1 MNDLEQAAFDV
12 LPSLHQLKERLRDES
27 NDSFSSV
34 FMTGVG
40 GPLLA

>member
-27 NDSFSSV
+27 SNTFSSI

-40 GPLLA
+40 SHLLA